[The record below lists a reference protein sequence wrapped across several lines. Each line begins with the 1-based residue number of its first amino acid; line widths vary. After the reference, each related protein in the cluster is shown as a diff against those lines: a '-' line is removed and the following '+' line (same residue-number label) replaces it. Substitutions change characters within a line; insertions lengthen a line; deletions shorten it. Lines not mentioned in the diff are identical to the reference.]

1 MGAEIGGIG
10 TDTLWIRGVCTLRDV
25 EYTVPPDRIVA
36 GTCLYAAA
44 ATRGKIVLE
53 HAPVEE
59 MEAVLQVYEKMGG
72 QWVCNSGK
80 LKADAREIRY
90 PVSMTETARYPGFPT
105 DMQSIRMAVPLTV
118 PGESRIRETIF
129 EDRYKVVPELA
140 RMGGCIAVTG
150 KDAWIRGGIPLCGTK
165 VKALELRG
173 AAALVIAALAAEGE
187 SLIRNSHFL
196 ERGYEEFENVIS
208 KLGGKIEIRG
218 KIG

>member
-1 MGAEIGGIG
+1 MGSEMC
-10 TDTLWIRGVCTLRDV
+10 IRDSL
-25 EYTVPPDRIVA
+25 
-36 GTCLYAAA
+36 
-44 ATRGKIVLE
+44 
-53 HAPVEE
+53 
-59 MEAVLQVYEKMGG
+59 MAVL
-72 QWVCNSGK
+72 
-80 LKADAREIRY
+80 
-90 PVSMTETARYPGFPT
+90 
-105 DMQSIRMAVPLTV
+105 LTV

>member
-1 MGAEIGGIG
+1 MKRRCLLIFCCLCLLLMASGCSLQTKEKK
-10 TDTLWIRGVCTLRDV
+10 LRDV

-105 DMQSIRMAVPLTV
+105 DMQSILMAVLLTV
-118 PGESRIRETIF
+118 HP
-129 EDRYKVVPELA
+129 
-140 RMGGCIAVTG
+140 
-150 KDAWIRGGIPLCGTK
+150 
-165 VKALELRG
+165 
-173 AAALVIAALAAEGE
+173 
-187 SLIRNSHFL
+187 
-196 ERGYEEFENVIS
+196 
-208 KLGGKIEIRG
+208 
-218 KIG
+218 